1 MNAAFSSTQRHMRV
15 PNDGQR
21 TQRPRAERTDPS
33 CRVRLSNTARP
44 ASPLNTRL
52 WPQILRRDQFLRTAA
67 CPVPERT
74 LTMATLAID
83 SRQLDV
89 SSVVMRWMSRDSVT
103 RQLSDLA
110 C

>member
-44 ASPLNTRL
+44 ASPLATRL
-52 WPQILRRDQFLRTAA
+52 WPRFYDGTSSCEPLLARYRS
-67 CPVPERT
+67 ERSQWR
-74 LTMATLAID
+74 LW
-83 SRQLDV
+83 Q
-89 SSVVMRWMSRDSVT
+89 
-103 RQLSDLA
+103 
-110 C
+110 